1 MYGIP
6 IVMEGTFSAD
16 RINNDVVLLQLQNA
30 DPLSELYFIM
40 DQSSGYLWPL
50 WFQTEVKFK
59 LKCAVSQEE
68 LLWAVALI

>member
-30 DPLSELYFIM
+30 DPLSEPYSIM
-40 DQSSGYLWPL
+40 DQSSGYL
-50 WFQTEVKFK
+50 
-59 LKCAVSQEE
+59 
-68 LLWAVALI
+68 

>member
-1 MYGIP
+1 MG
-6 IVMEGTFSAD
+6 GTFSAD

-30 DPLSELYFIM
+30 DPLSEPYFIM

>member
-1 MYGIP
+1 MG
-6 IVMEGTFSAD
+6 GTFSAD
-16 RINNDVVLLQLQNA
+16 RINNDVVLLQLQKA
-30 DPLSELYFIM
+30 DPLSEPYFIM

-68 LLWAVALI
+68 VLWAVALI